1 MVIVRLMG
9 GLGNQMFQYAMG
21 RALAHARQAPVKVDF
36 ELLKADAKR
45 TYALD
50 GWNVSAPVATLFEV
64 LRIRAANKLSWKLK
78 PSAPFYVRPVL
89 REQTFLFD
97 PDALRAPQ
105 RCLLIGYWQS
115 EKYFKNIEATIR
127 QEFTL
132 RIAPGDKTQ
141 EVARAIQS
149 CNSVCVHVRR
159 GDFISEPHTQQAH
172 GTCSL
177 EYYRQAAEYIAQRI
191 PDLRFFVFS
200 DNAQWVRENLAL
212 GVPITVIDHNP
223 PGDGHAPGREHE
235 DMWLMS
241 LCKHAVLANSS
252 FSWWGAWLNPVRDR
266 IVVAP
271 RQWFGSLG
279 HETRDLI
286 PEHWTR
292 M

>member
-21 RALAHARQAPVKVDF
+21 RALAHARQASVKVDF
-36 ELLKADAKR
+36 EFLKADAMR
-45 TYALD
+45 AYALD
-50 GWNVSAPVATLFEV
+50 GWNVSAPVATRFEV

-97 PDALRAPQ
+97 PYALKAPQ

-132 RIAPGDKTQ
+132 RVAPGDKTQ
-141 EVARAIQS
+141 EAARAIQS

-159 GDFISEPHTQQAH
+159 GDIVSAPLAQGAH
-172 GTCSL
+172 GTCSI
-177 EYYRQAAEYIAQRI
+177 EYYRQAAAYIAQCI
-191 PDLRFFVFS
+191 PDSRFFAFS
-200 DNAQWVRENLAL
+200 DDPQWVHENFAL

-266 IVVAP
+266 IVVVP

-279 HETRDLI
+279 HDTRDLI
-286 PEHWTR
+286 PEHWMR

>member
-50 GWNVSAPVATLFEV
+50 GWNVSAPVATPFEV

-279 HETRDLI
+279 HETRA
-286 PEHWTR
+286 
-292 M
+292 

>member
-21 RALAHARQAPVKVDF
+21 RALASARQVPVKLDFEYLKSDAKRAYALHGWNISAPFATPF
-36 ELLKADAKR
+36 ELL
-45 TYALD
+45 
-50 GWNVSAPVATLFEV
+50 
-64 LRIRAANKLSWKLK
+64 RIRVANKLSWKLM

-89 REQTFLFD
+89 REQAFLFD
-97 PDALRAPQ
+97 PDVSRAPR
-105 RCLLIGYWQS
+105 RCLLVGYWQS
-115 EKYFKNIEATIR
+115 EKYFKNIETLIR

-132 RIAPGDKTQ
+132 RVAPGDKTQ

-149 CNSVCVHVRR
+149 CNSVSVHVRR
-159 GDFISEPHTQQAH
+159 GDFISEPRTQEAH

-177 EYYRQAAEYIAQRI
+177 EYYRQAAEYIALRI

-200 DNAQWVRENLAL
+200 DDPQWVRENFAL
-212 GVPITVIDHNP
+212 GFPTTVVDHNP
-223 PGDGHAPGREHE
+223 PGDGREHE

-241 LCKHAVLANSS
+241 LSMHAVLANSS

-279 HETRDLI
+279 HDTRDLI
-286 PEHWTR
+286 PEHWIR